1 LLEVRHASDMCIN
14 LHESCVSWADR
25 GECTS
30 NKDYMMKNCARA
42 CSICGLKFYYT
53 GPDTTRDDGSTLLR
67 GERGQVVGPA
77 SLRTHFRKGLRM
89 RFGGSII
96 DVDIYLEQLSSDPP
110 LARQEPPP
118 PPPGCS
124 DRDQSG
130 ACAAWAA
137 AGVCEERPIY
147 MNTYCAR
154 TCDTCDESKLL
165 LYAREAF
172 NDPVRFF
179 HFLVWAARE
188 NLSDPSFLVEAFAM
202 LLLVEMVVYFEL
214 DRCMYRRLLKL
225 RAAAVAAR
233 GHARRTAAMAANE
246 AEAAR
251 RAEALLAELEEDR
264 KTAER
269 AKASRKG
276 QNKKAK
282 ARRTKGGGGG
292 TAGPPQESEEPAA
305 EEAKALEESARP
317 EEGGPV
323 GGAATPGGPS
333 IISLADANISTGRPA
348 VPESTVGGQT
358 TCIVCFTNPKS
369 HIATPCGH
377 VCACG
382 LCSVKM
388 DKCPICRAPV
398 DRWFLV
404 HVA

>member
-1 LLEVRHASDMCIN
+1 MLGSESPQLLSQPPPPALPGVLAAACTDHSEECVAWAAQGECVANEGYMLKSCARACDVCGLPSHDAKALLEVRHASDMCIN

-67 GERGQVVGPA
+67 GER
-77 SLRTHFRKGLRM
+77 
-89 RFGGSII
+89 
-96 DVDIYLEQLSSDPP
+96 
-110 LARQEPPP
+110 
-118 PPPGCS
+118 
-124 DRDQSG
+124 
-130 ACAAWAA
+130 AWAA

-202 LLLVEMVVYFEL
+202 LLLVEM
-214 DRCMYRRLLKL
+214 
-225 RAAAVAAR
+225 
-233 GHARRTAAMAANE
+233 
-246 AEAAR
+246 
-251 RAEALLAELEEDR
+251 
-264 KTAER
+264 
-269 AKASRKG
+269 ASRKG

-398 DRWFLV
+398 ERWFLV